1 MLISCDQLSNFQTS
15 CRGSDYHKGEFV
27 HVNISLIIFVFMV
40 SGGYVH
46 GQPNWDDSPPR
57 ERGRCRMA
65 LASSQSPLREPRF
78 QNHEHQARWSLKR
91 ARQLSDQGEARSAI
105 AVLERLLDVQPRNAQ
120 AHTKIAQLYLQAR
133 QPELAESHAQKVIEI
148 EGPTDRNLLNLIQI
162 QQVNNPQ
169 NALETTKDAST
180 RYPGNIFFL
189 NKKGQLL
196 RRLTNYIGAYQAIE
210 LALAIDSQN
219 TVSLTEMA
227 HILAYLGSY
236 HDSLAILDRLEKL
249 NVKFSK
255 IQNIRTL
262 IRVKLATKSRGE
274 QEKNRITGKSKG

>member
-1 MLISCDQLSNFQTS
+1 
-15 CRGSDYHKGEFV
+15 
-27 HVNISLIIFVFMV
+27 
-40 SGGYVH
+40 
-46 GQPNWDDSPPR
+46 
-57 ERGRCRMA
+57 MA
-65 LASSQSPLREPRF
+65 LASSQSLREPRF

-91 ARQLSDQGEARSAI
+91 ARQLSDQGEAKSAI
-105 AVLERLLDVQPRNAQ
+105 AVLERLLEFQPRNVQ

-133 QPELAESHAQKVIEI
+133 QPELAENHAQKAIEI
-148 EGPTDRNLLNLIQI
+148 EGPTDRNILNLIQI
-162 QQVNNPQ
+162 QQVNSPQ
-169 NALETTKDAST
+169 KALETTIDAST
-180 RYPGNIFFL
+180 KYPGNIFFL

-196 RRLTNYIGAYQAIE
+196 RRLEQYINAYHVIK

-236 HDSLAILDRLEKL
+236 DESLEILDRLEEL

-262 IRVKLATKSRGE
+262 IRDKLATKYRGE
-274 QEKNRITGKSKG
+274 QVKNRITGKSKG